1 MKDEDLQKRLQEAP
15 LPEPAGGLEAA
26 RERAMGR
33 VRHKFPADAPRETGP
48 RSLWRPLGATALAGT
63 LALLVFL
70 AWPEPRAE
78 ADPLPTET
86 HSRLRG
92 RLLLARLPNAWTVAE
107 DQRPLLDC
115 EAGAEPALSVASIHP
130 PPSTRSPA

>member
-1 MKDEDLQKRLQEAP
+1 MKDEDLQKRLQEAS

-33 VRHKFPADAPRETGP
+33 VRHKFPADAPRETGH
-48 RSLWRPLGATALAGT
+48 RSLWRSLGATALAGT
-63 LALLVFL
+63 LALVVFL

-86 HSRLRG
+86 QMQQLYDQHETHHAEH
-92 RLLLARLPNAWTVAE
+92 LLFAETLPIE
-107 DQRPLLDC
+107 KQP
-115 EAGAEPALSVASIHP
+115 
-130 PPSTRSPA
+130 